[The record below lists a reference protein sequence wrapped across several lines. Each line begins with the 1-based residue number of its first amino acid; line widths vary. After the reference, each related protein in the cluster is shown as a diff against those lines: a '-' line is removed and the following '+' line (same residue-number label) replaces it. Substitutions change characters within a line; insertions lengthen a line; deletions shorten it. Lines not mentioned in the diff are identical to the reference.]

1 MKISKV
7 AGLIFLVILVTNI
20 IDKNSKTNNKQNL
33 SQTTSN
39 QQKIMEEY
47 DILQRLF
54 LNITDKTTLAD
65 I

>member
-47 DILQRLF
+47 DIL
-54 LNITDKTTLAD
+54 
-65 I
+65 